1 MAKVLRV
8 VQVWNGSVMRERT
21 FAPGQSV
28 TLGASR
34 ASAFNVPME
43 AASHTLLKASGSG
56 YTLSLVEG
64 MTAEVGTKD
73 NLRPVSGSSA
83 EVSAGTEGVVH
94 VGEVSL
100 YLQWTNPQGLILGK
114 GVTGENEFWTS
125 QVISISAHAALML
138 VLLALVPIPNSLR
151 EQQLQEHLVS
161 ILVDSPSNAI
171 EELEEEEAPDD
182 ETTSAAAAGEEGK
195 FGEEDSQYEDSVLPD
210 HDGPLVEELQTTELG
225 SAMSQSIA
233 LSGAMSNIFG
243 ASSNFTGVSGM
254 DFATAGTGDMFQVGR
269 GVGGMGM
276 AGFGRGGGGTGP
288 GRVHGVGSID
298 TGSGRGQG
306 ASLGNRG
313 ERERRPRVN
322 TGRPTANGFCS
333 REMIERVVRRH
344 QRGIRFCYERELQ
357 DDSELAGRVTA
368 QWTIGLDGSVVSAS
382 ITENSMG
389 NRDVE
394 SCMVA
399 EVRRMRFDQPD
410 GGQCVISFPFT
421 FRSE

>member
-1 MAKVLRV
+1 MAKLLRV
-8 VQVWNGSVMRERT
+8 VQVWNGTVIREKTLSRR
-21 FAPGQSV
+21 QSV
-28 TLGASR
+28 TLGAKR
-34 ASAFNVPME
+34 SATFNVPTE
-43 AASHTLLKASGSG
+43 SEGYTLLKASGSG
-56 YTLSLVEG
+56 YTLSPEAG
-64 MTAEVGTKD
+64 MTVEVKKD
-73 NLRPVSGSSA
+73 GKFSAASGSIEIA
-83 EVSAGTEGVVH
+83 EGVEAVVH
-94 VGEVSL
+94 IGDVDLFV
-100 YLQWTNPQGLILGK
+100 QWTVPQALILGAGS
-114 GVTGENEFWTS
+114 GVESEYISS
-125 QVISISAHAALML
+125 QIASMALHAGLML
-138 VLLALVPIPNSLR
+138 MLLALVPIPNSLR
-151 EQQLQEHLVS
+151 NQELQEHIVN
-161 ILVDSPSNAI
+161 ILVDGPSNAI
-171 EELEEEEAPDD
+171 EDLEEEDAPDD

-195 FGEEDSQYEDSVLPD
+195 FGEEDSAFEDSILPD
-210 HDGPLVEELQTTELG
+210 HDGPLREELPSTELG
-225 SAMSQSIA
+225 SAMSQAISM
-233 LSGAMSNIFG
+233 SGAMANVFG
-243 ASSNFTGVSGM
+243 ASSNFTGQAGI

-313 ERERRPRVN
+313 ERERRPRA
-322 TGRPTANGFCS
+322 TMGRPTANGFCS

-357 DDSELAGRVTA
+357 ADPELAGRVTA

-382 ITENSMG
+382 ITENSMS

-399 EVRRMRFDQPD
+399 EIRRMRFDQPD
-410 GGQCVISFPFT
+410 GGQCIISFPFT